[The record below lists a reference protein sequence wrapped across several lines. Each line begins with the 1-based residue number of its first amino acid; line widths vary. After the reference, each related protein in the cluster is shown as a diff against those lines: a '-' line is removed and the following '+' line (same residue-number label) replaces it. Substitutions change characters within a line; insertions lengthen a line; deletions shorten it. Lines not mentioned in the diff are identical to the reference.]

1 MIVQISIHYILHSML
16 FNFKAIFNL
25 NSNKMKNAF
34 LLAFY
39 FFTIGLSAQTS
50 TLSPYQKKTKN
61 TERFARPVNTG
72 VNHTLL
78 ILGSAWEVSPELG
91 DEIAVYDS
99 DKNMVASVAWRPE
112 QEGHSGLAIW
122 GDDQTTS
129 AKEGMT
135 NGETFSIV
143 LFDKSE
149 DKMTA
154 LKIDRW
160 ERGDNVFAKDGV
172 SVVGSIISNSVLVQ
186 DLELFQNVPNPVL
199 DNTSISFY
207 LPKDGKIKLTVS
219 NTLGQDVL
227 TLSNEEY
234 AKGMH
239 TISMDAL
246 SLSTGVYFY
255 KLEANNASITK
266 QLTLVK

>member
-1 MIVQISIHYILHSML
+1 MKTLSLSISLLISAGL
-16 FNFKAIFNL
+16 F
-25 NSNKMKNAF
+25 
-34 LLAFY
+34 
-39 FFTIGLSAQTS
+39 AQTAD
-50 TLSPYQKKTKN
+50 LSPYQKKTMN

-99 DKNMVASVAWRPE
+99 EKNMVASVAWIPE

-122 GDDQTTS
+122 GDDETTS
-129 AKEGMT
+129 EKEGMT
-135 NGETFSIV
+135 KGETFSVV

-154 LKIDRW
+154 LKINRW

-172 SVVGSIISNSVLVQ
+172 SVVGSITTTAIITQ
-186 DLELFQNVPNPVL
+186 EMELFQNVPNPVM
-199 DNTSISFY
+199 DITSISFY
-207 LPKDGKIKLTVS
+207 LPKDGKVKLTVS
-219 NTLGQDVL
+219 NTLGQEVM
-227 TLSNEEY
+227 TLSQEDY
-234 AKGMH
+234 KKGMH
-239 TISMDAL
+239 TIAMDAS

-255 KLEANNASITK
+255 KLEANNTSITK

>member
-1 MIVQISIHYILHSML
+1 MKTLSLSIALLISAGL
-16 FNFKAIFNL
+16 F
-25 NSNKMKNAF
+25 
-34 LLAFY
+34 
-39 FFTIGLSAQTS
+39 AQTS
-50 TLSPYQKKTKN
+50 NLSPYQKKTMN

-99 DKNMVASVAWRPE
+99 EKNMVASVAWIPE

-122 GDDQTTS
+122 GDDETTS
-129 AKEGMT
+129 EKEGMT
-135 NGETFSIV
+135 KGETFSVV

-154 LKIDRW
+154 LKINRW

-172 SVVGSIISNSVLVQ
+172 SVVGSITTTAIITQ
-186 DLELFQNVPNPVL
+186 EMELFQNVPNPVM
-199 DNTSISFY
+199 DITSISFY
-207 LPKDGKIKLTVS
+207 LPKDGKVKLTVS
-219 NTLGQDVL
+219 NTLGQEVM
-227 TLSNEEY
+227 TLSQEDY
-234 AKGMH
+234 KKGMH
-239 TISMDAL
+239 TIAMDAS

-255 KLEANNASITK
+255 KLEANNTSITK

>member
-1 MIVQISIHYILHSML
+1 MKTLSLSIALLISAGL
-16 FNFKAIFNL
+16 F
-25 NSNKMKNAF
+25 
-34 LLAFY
+34 
-39 FFTIGLSAQTS
+39 AQTAD
-50 TLSPYQKKTKN
+50 LSPYQKKTMN

-91 DEIAVYDS
+91 DEIAVYDLE
-99 DKNMVASVAWRPE
+99 KNMVASIAWRPE
-112 QEGHSGLAIW
+112 QEGHTGLAIW
-122 GDDQTTS
+122 GDDETTS

-135 NGETFSIV
+135 KGEAFSIV

-154 LKIDRW
+154 LKINRW
-160 ERGDNVFAKDGV
+160 EQGDNVFAKDGV
-172 SVVGSIISNSVLVQ
+172 SVVGSITTTAIITQ
-186 DLELFQNVPNPVL
+186 EMELFQNVPNPVM

-207 LPKDGKIKLTVS
+207 LPKDGKVKLTVS
-219 NTLGQDVL
+219 NTLGQEVM
-227 TLSNEEY
+227 TLSEEDY
-234 AKGMH
+234 KKGMH
-239 TISMDAL
+239 TIAMDAS

-255 KLEANNASITK
+255 KLEANNTSITK

>member
-1 MIVQISIHYILHSML
+1 MKTLSLSISLLISAGL
-16 FNFKAIFNL
+16 F
-25 NSNKMKNAF
+25 
-34 LLAFY
+34 
-39 FFTIGLSAQTS
+39 AQTS
-50 TLSPYQKKTKN
+50 NLSPYQKKTMN

-99 DKNMVASVAWRPE
+99 EKNMVASVAWIPE

-122 GDDQTTS
+122 GDDETTS
-129 AKEGMT
+129 EKEGMT
-135 NGETFSIV
+135 KGETFSVV

-154 LKIDRW
+154 LKINRW

-172 SVVGSIISNSVLVQ
+172 SVVGSITTTAIITQ
-186 DLELFQNVPNPVL
+186 EMELFQNVPNPVM
-199 DNTSISFY
+199 DITSISFY
-207 LPKDGKIKLTVS
+207 LPKDGKVKLTVS
-219 NTLGQDVL
+219 NTLGQEVM
-227 TLSNEEY
+227 TLSQEDHK
-234 AKGMH
+234 KGMH
-239 TISMDAL
+239 TIAMDAS

-255 KLEANNASITK
+255 KLEANNTSITK

>member
-1 MIVQISIHYILHSML
+1 MKKLLTLFPFFSIG
-16 FNFKAIFNL
+16 
-25 NSNKMKNAF
+25 
-34 LLAFY
+34 LLA
-39 FFTIGLSAQTS
+39 QT
-50 TLSPYQKKTKN
+50 THLNTYQNNTMN

-99 DKNMVASVAWRPE
+99 ERNMVASIAWSPE

-122 GDDQTTS
+122 GDDETTS

-135 NGETFSIV
+135 KGESFSIV

-149 DKMTA
+149 DKMTS
-154 LKIDRW
+154 LKINRW

-172 SVVGSIISNSVLVQ
+172 SVVGSISNKTVLTQ
-186 DLELFQNVPNPVL
+186 DLELFQNVPNPVI
-199 DNTSISFY
+199 NTTSISFY
-207 LPKDGKIKLTVS
+207 LPQNGKINLTLS
-219 NTLGQDVL
+219 NTLGQEVL
-227 TLSNEEY
+227 TLSKEEY
-234 AKGMH
+234 SKGMH
-239 TISMDAL
+239 TLSMDAS

-255 KLEANNASITK
+255 KLEVNNTNITK

>member
-1 MIVQISIHYILHSML
+1 MKTLSLSIALLISAGL
-16 FNFKAIFNL
+16 F
-25 NSNKMKNAF
+25 
-34 LLAFY
+34 
-39 FFTIGLSAQTS
+39 AQTAD
-50 TLSPYQKKTKN
+50 LSPYQKKTMN

-99 DKNMVASVAWRPE
+99 EKNMVASVAWIPE

-122 GDDQTTS
+122 GDDETTS
-129 AKEGMT
+129 EKEGMT
-135 NGETFSIV
+135 KGETFSVV

-154 LKIDRW
+154 LKINRW

-172 SVVGSIISNSVLVQ
+172 SVVGSITTTAIITQ
-186 DLELFQNVPNPVL
+186 EMELFQNVPNPVM
-199 DNTSISFY
+199 DITSISFY
-207 LPKDGKIKLTVS
+207 LPKDGKVKLTVS
-219 NTLGQDVL
+219 NTLGQEVM
-227 TLSNEEY
+227 TLSQEDY
-234 AKGMH
+234 KKGMH
-239 TISMDAL
+239 TIAMDAS

-255 KLEANNASITK
+255 KLEANKTSITK

>member
-1 MIVQISIHYILHSML
+1 MKTLSLSISLLISAGL
-16 FNFKAIFNL
+16 F
-25 NSNKMKNAF
+25 
-34 LLAFY
+34 
-39 FFTIGLSAQTS
+39 AQTAD
-50 TLSPYQKKTKN
+50 LSPYQKKTMN

-99 DKNMVASVAWRPE
+99 EKNMVASVAWIPE

-122 GDDQTTS
+122 GDDETTS
-129 AKEGMT
+129 EKEGMT
-135 NGETFSIV
+135 KGETFSVV

-154 LKIDRW
+154 LKINRW

-172 SVVGSIISNSVLVQ
+172 SVVGSITTTAIITQ
-186 DLELFQNVPNPVL
+186 EMELFQNVPNPVM
-199 DNTSISFY
+199 DITSISFY
-207 LPKDGKIKLTVS
+207 LPKDGKVKLTVS
-219 NTLGQDVL
+219 NTLGQEVM
-227 TLSNEEY
+227 TLSQEDY
-234 AKGMH
+234 KKGMH
-239 TISMDAL
+239 TIAMDAS

-255 KLEANNASITK
+255 KLEANKTSITK

>member
-1 MIVQISIHYILHSML
+1 MKKLSISLAL
-16 FNFKAIFNL
+16 FISA
-25 NSNKMKNAF
+25 
-34 LLAFY
+34 
-39 FFTIGLSAQTS
+39 GLFAQTAN
-50 TLSPYQKKTKN
+50 LSSYQKKTMN
-61 TERFARPVNTG
+61 IERFARPVNTG

-78 ILGSAWEVSPELG
+78 ILGSTWEVSPELG

-99 DKNMVASVAWRPE
+99 EKNMVASVAWRPE
-112 QEGHSGLAIW
+112 QDGHTGLAIW
-122 GDDQTTS
+122 GDDETTS

-149 DKMTA
+149 DNMTS
-154 LKIDRW
+154 LKINRW
-160 ERGDNVFAKDGV
+160 ERGDDTFTKDGV
-172 SVVGSIISNSVLVQ
+172 SVVGSITTTAVISQ

-207 LPKDGKIKLTVS
+207 LPQDGKINLRVS
-219 NTLGQDVL
+219 NTLVQEVL

-234 AKGMH
+234 TKGMH
-239 TISMDAL
+239 TISMDAS

-255 KLEANNASITK
+255 KLESNNTSITK